1 MYQDLNLK
9 RSDHKKQY
17 VLKPYNE
24 IITLLAF
31 SVEQRFVE
39 LVGSPSSRS
48 LVAILYVNI
57 WLKNQEQLSTYCYTE
72 IETSAEFPSQ
82 LLMLTPLLSHIFLA
96 QASSSFATG
105 SFDFLCCRPHKYF
118 SRPSFLPKTF
128 L

>member
-39 LVGSPSSRS
+39 LVGSPSFKSFICQHLAEKSR
-48 LVAILYVNI
+48 AALYV
-57 WLKNQEQLSTYCYTE
+57 
-72 IETSAEFPSQ
+72 
-82 LLMLTPLLSHIFLA
+82 LLH
-96 QASSSFATG
+96 
-105 SFDFLCCRPHKYF
+105 
-118 SRPSFLPKTF
+118 
-128 L
+128 